1 VKGRDKQ
8 VSPKKTI
15 QLAGLLEKAV
25 EIELENLDFSFKK
38 LTISFVPLKPKA
50 EVKRREDR

>member
-1 VKGRDKQ
+1 MF
-8 VSPKKTI
+8 PKKTI